1 MLAAALLARTGAT
14 MVGLSMGFVAYE
26 QTASAFT
33 VAVVAASFGLAFAAS
48 SLIAGHVLA
57 RIGLRA
63 MLVGALASQFAGALA
78 LASVTSTA
86 GTDVTWLTI
95 FSVVAGLASAFIFVG
110 SQMLLHGVA
119 PGEHLQRV
127 ISLDAATMSVSRIA
141 GPALGGIL
149 LAVIGIPPVFLI
161 AAFCYVPMV
170 GVVAVLAAG
179 LNDPSPARRPRLREA
194 ARFFGQLRILRWA
207 LLTAALA
214 ELIALP
220 LVQMMP
226 AVTESLNRDAAD
238 RLGILV
244 ACVAVGSVGQ
254 ILVIERLRARH
265 DARVVVGVAYTAAG
279 ALLLGL
285 ALDEEL
291 FAAGALLV
299 AFGLTVSIGRTLLLT
314 CVHVSS
320 PASHRAHV
328 LSLYIFVTAAATP
341 IGALVWGVVADWL
354 NIDATLG
361 GAGVLLMFGVG
372 AGLISI
378 LRRDADTP
386 SDEGSEMA
394 ETSAV

>member
-48 SLIAGHVLA
+48 SLIAGHVLV

-179 LNDPSPARRPRLREA
+179 LNDPSPA
-194 ARFFGQLRILRWA
+194 
-207 LLTAALA
+207 
-214 ELIALP
+214 
-220 LVQMMP
+220 
-226 AVTESLNRDAAD
+226 
-238 RLGILV
+238 
-244 ACVAVGSVGQ
+244 
-254 ILVIERLRARH
+254 H
-265 DARVVVGVAYTAAG
+265 
-279 ALLLGL
+279 
-285 ALDEEL
+285 
-291 FAAGALLV
+291 
-299 AFGLTVSIGRTLLLT
+299 
-314 CVHVSS
+314 
-320 PASHRAHV
+320 
-328 LSLYIFVTAAATP
+328 
-341 IGALVWGVVADWL
+341 
-354 NIDATLG
+354 
-361 GAGVLLMFGVG
+361 
-372 AGLISI
+372 
-378 LRRDADTP
+378 
-386 SDEGSEMA
+386 
-394 ETSAV
+394 

>member
-1 MLAAALLARTGAT
+1 MA
-14 MVGLSMGFVAYE
+14 GLSIGFVAYE

-57 RIGLRA
+57 RVGLRA

-86 GTDVTWLTI
+86 GADVTWLTI
-95 FSVVAGLASAFIFVG
+95 FSVIAGLASAFIFVG

-127 ISLDAATMSVSRIA
+127 VSLDAATMSVSRIA

-149 LAVIGIPPVFLI
+149 LAAIGIPPVFLI
-161 AAFCYVPMV
+161 AAFCYLPLLAVVPI
-170 GVVAVLAAG
+170 LAG
-179 LNDPSPARRPRLREA
+179 GKNDQRPAHRPRLRDA
-194 ARFFGQLRILRWA
+194 ARFFRQFAILRWA

-244 ACVAVGSVGQ
+244 ACVAVGSLGQ
-254 ILVIERLRARH
+254 VFVIERLRARH
-265 DARVVVGVAYTAAG
+265 DTRVVVGVVYAAAG
-279 ALLLGL
+279 AILLGL
-285 ALDEEL
+285 ALDAEL
-291 FAAGALLV
+291 FVAGALLV

-314 CVHVSS
+314 SVHVAS
-320 PASHRAHV
+320 PDSHRAHV
-328 LSLYIFVTAAATP
+328 LSLYIFVTSVATP
-341 IGALVWGVVADWL
+341 IGALLWGVVADWL

-361 GAGVLLMFGVG
+361 GAGVLLMFGIG

-378 LRRDADTP
+378 LRHDADAPPAAVAEIAKTP
-386 SDEGSEMA
+386 GR
-394 ETSAV
+394 